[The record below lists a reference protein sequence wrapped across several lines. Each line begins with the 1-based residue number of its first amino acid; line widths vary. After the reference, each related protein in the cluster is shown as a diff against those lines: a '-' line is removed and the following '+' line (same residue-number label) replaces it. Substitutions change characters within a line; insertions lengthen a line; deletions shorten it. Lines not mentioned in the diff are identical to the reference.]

1 MVPLPSVLFYAAA
14 VQGMAAFDKL
24 NELHADI
31 LLLFVNKL
39 ATTTILYCCFPFAT
53 ELYFG
58 FIGDD
63 LARLY
68 YHLSLER
75 HCTVTVTD

>member
-1 MVPLPSVLFYAAA
+1 
-14 VQGMAAFDKL
+14 
-24 NELHADI
+24 
-31 LLLFVNKL
+31 L